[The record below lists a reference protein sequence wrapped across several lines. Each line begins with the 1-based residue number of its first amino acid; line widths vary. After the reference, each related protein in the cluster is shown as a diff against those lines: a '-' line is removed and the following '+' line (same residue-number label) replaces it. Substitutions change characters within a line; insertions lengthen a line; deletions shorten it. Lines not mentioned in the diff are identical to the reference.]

1 MEGAFP
7 FITSGGEE
15 RTERSTP
22 HQVMPKQTPSV
33 PKESQVSAPV
43 PKRTT
48 KRRRR
53 RKLKA
58 NPTSPTV
65 PIVRAIPAG
74 YEDDDRAI
82 RDLLADGLPVTPAN
96 IAYYKAL
103 DEELKEAELLSS
115 AIARLHVTHQ

>member
-1 MEGAFP
+1 
-7 FITSGGEE
+7 
-15 RTERSTP
+15 
-22 HQVMPKQTPSV
+22 MPKQTPSV

-65 PIVRAIPAG
+65 PTVRAIPAG